1 MVRLLQEG
9 TTLVVDR
16 YAYSGVAFSA
26 AKVPGPWPGPPRA
39 RVVGVRLTCRFAR
52 QGLDPAW
59 CRAPDAGLPAPDAVV
74 YLHLSV
80 DDAAQRGDYG
90 AERYERR
97 DFQAKVQA
105 EFARLRE
112 PAWHWLDARPS
123 VAEVHAQVLRV
134 ALDAIATAAH
144 APLLPLST
152 PPQA

>member
-26 AKVPGPWPGPPRA
+26 AKVHGRGRGPLACAPVLRRCGAW
-39 RVVGVRLTCRFAR
+39 

-59 CRAPDAGLPAPDAVV
+59 CRTPDVGLPLPDAVV

-97 DFQAKVQA
+97 DFQAKVQT

-123 VAEVHAQVLRV
+123 VADVHGQVLRI
-134 ALDAIATAAH
+134 ALDAIAAAAH
-144 APLLPLST
+144 APLQPLWAG
-152 PPQA
+152 PHA